1 MSRKEKNP
9 LMVCMVTYV
18 QVHVRV
24 CMRKPEENL
33 LAVLSFCYTGS
44 RDQRQVVRV
53 FGKRLY
59 Y

>member
-1 MSRKEKNP
+1 
-9 LMVCMVTYV
+9 MVCMVTYV